1 MLIVL
6 FGQLFLLAQKRKK
19 SDYPIRLLFP
29 LLNLKRKLLAL
40 LAILANLSI
49 TIAIKTLGFD
59 LEELAFVP
67 FARNDP
73 QRNSPFPSQ
82 HEK

>member
-1 MLIVL
+1 ML
-6 FGQLFLLAQKRKK
+6 FGQLFLLAQKRK
-19 SDYPIRLLFP
+19 
-29 LLNLKRKLLAL
+29 NLIPPVGSYFLSNPKRKLLAL
-40 LAILANLSI
+40 LASLANLSI
-49 TIAIKTLGFD
+49 TIAIKPLGFD

-73 QRNSPFPSQ
+73 QRSFPSPPQ

>member
-1 MLIVL
+1 
-6 FGQLFLLAQKRKK
+6 LLKK
-19 SDYPIRLLFP
+19 EKNLSIP
-29 LLNLKRKLLAL
+29 LGCYSLSNPKRKLLAL
-40 LAILANLSI
+40 LASLANLSI

-59 LEELAFVP
+59 LEELAFLP

-73 QRNSPFPSQ
+73 QRKLPTPPQ